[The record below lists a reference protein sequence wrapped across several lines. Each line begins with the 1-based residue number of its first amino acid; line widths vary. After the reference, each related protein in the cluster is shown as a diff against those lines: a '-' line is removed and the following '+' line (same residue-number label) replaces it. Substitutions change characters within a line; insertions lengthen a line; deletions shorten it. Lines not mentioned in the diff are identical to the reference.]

1 MNFLSGRHVPRRTF
15 LRGMGATL
23 GLPFLDAMV
32 PAGKGWSGVEAEIDG
47 TRLICME
54 QVHGAAGSSEWG
66 ATQNLW
72 SPAQAG
78 RDVDLSPTA
87 LRSLEPYQDF
97 LTIVSNTDCRMAEAF
112 SPQEIGG
119 DHFRATAT
127 FLTQAHARQTEG
139 SDVYVG
145 VSMDQLFARRFGQG
159 TPIPSM
165 QLSIEPVDQAGGCGY
180 NYSCVYTDSLSW
192 ASPTEPLPMIR
203 DPRAAFDQLF
213 GAGGTPE
220 ERAARRRTRGSIL
233 DAVRERMAQLMHDL
247 DADDRRTLD
256 AYLTN
261 VRELER
267 RIELTESR
275 NASGE
280 ERELPEA
287 PKGVPDSY
295 REHVET
301 MFDLQVL
308 AFQQD
313 LTRVF
318 SFKLGRDGSARVY
331 PESGVTTGFHPL
343 SHYGSNEE
351 EILNFSRVNAYHVS
365 VVPYLLEKLRTTMEG
380 GTHLLHKT
388 AVVYGSA
395 MADPN
400 VHNHRRCPLFLAG
413 RANGQLPGNLH
424 LVAPNGTPMAN
435 VWLDLLHRLGLDDLE
450 SFGDSTGPL
459 PLGYLS
465 GVSTAASSEALS

>member
-1 MNFLSGRHVPRRTF
+1 MNFISGKHIPRRTF
-15 LRGMGATL
+15 VRGMGATL
-23 GLPFLDAMV
+23 GLPLLNAMI
-32 PAGKGWSGVEAEIDG
+32 PAGRGGSGSRVETG
-47 TRLICME
+47 HTRLICME
-54 QVHGAAGSSEWG
+54 QVHGAAGCSEWG
-66 ATQNLW
+66 ASQNLW
-72 SPAQAG
+72 SPSAVG
-78 RDVDLSPTA
+78 RDVDLSPTSM
-87 LRSLEPYQDF
+87 RSLEPYQDF
-97 LTIVSNTDCRMAEAF
+97 LTIVSNTDSRMAEAF
-112 SPQEIGG
+112 TPQEIGG

-145 VSMDQLFARRFGQG
+145 TSFDQLYAQRFGQD

-165 QLSIEPVDQAGGCGY
+165 QLCIEPVDQAGGCGY

-213 GAGGTPE
+213 GAGGTPD

-233 DAVRERMAQLMHDL
+233 DAVRDRMGQIMRDL
-247 DADDRRTLD
+247 DPEDRRTLD
-256 AYLTN
+256 QYLGN

-267 RIELTESR
+267 RIELTEAR
-275 NASGE
+275 NSSGE
-280 ERELPEA
+280 VRELPEA
-287 PKGVPDSY
+287 PAGVPDSY

-331 PESGVTTGFHPL
+331 PESGVNTGFHPL

-351 EILNFSRVNAYHVS
+351 EILKFSRVNQYHVS
-365 VVPYLLEKLRTTMEG
+365 VVTYLLEKLKTTYDG
-380 GTHLLHKT
+380 DTSLLDQS
-388 AVVYGSA
+388 AVIYGSA

-413 RANGQLPGNLH
+413 KANGQLQGNLH
-424 LVAPNGTPMAN
+424 LVAPDGTPMAN
-435 VWLDLLHRLGLDDLE
+435 VWLDLLHRIGFDDLE
-450 SFGDSTGPL
+450 SFGDSTGAFPL
-459 PLGYLS
+459 SYLA
-465 GVSTAASSEALS
+465 STTAMAPSRR

>member
-1 MNFLSGRHVPRRTF
+1 MHYITGKHIPRRQF
-15 LRGMGATL
+15 VQGMGVSL
-23 GLPFLDAMV
+23 GLPFLTAMV
-32 PAGKGWSGVEAEIDG
+32 PAGRGGWSTAAAETDR

-54 QVHGAAGSSEWG
+54 QVHGAAGCSEWG

-72 SPAQAG
+72 SPAEVG
-78 RDVDLSPTA
+78 RDVDLSPTSMS
-87 LRSLEPYQDF
+87 SLEPYQDF

-112 SPQEIGG
+112 NPQEIGG
-119 DHFRATAT
+119 DHFRVTAT
-127 FLTQAHARQTEG
+127 FLTQSHARQTEG
-139 SDVYVG
+139 SNVYIG
-145 VSMDQLFARRFGQG
+145 TSMDQIYAHRFGQD

-233 DAVRERMAQLMHDL
+233 DAVRERMGQLRREL
-247 DADDRRTLD
+247 DVEDQQRLD
-256 AYLTN
+256 AYLLN

-267 RIELTESR
+267 RIQMTEAR

-280 ERELPEA
+280 EREIPEA
-287 PKGVPDSY
+287 PPGVPDSY
-295 REHVET
+295 REHVEM

-318 SFKLGRDGSARVY
+318 SFKMGRDGSARIY
-331 PESGVTTGFHPL
+331 PESGVDTGFHPL

-351 EILNFSRVNAYHVS
+351 EILKFARVNSYHVS
-365 VVPYLLEKLRTTMEG
+365 MVPYLLEKLKSTMEG
-380 GTHLLHKT
+380 DTHLLDKT
-388 AVVYGSA
+388 AIIYGSA

-400 VHNHRRCPLFLAG
+400 VHNHRRCPLFFAG
-413 RANGQLPGNLH
+413 KANGRLEGNLH
-424 LVAPNGTPMAN
+424 LKAPDGTPMAN
-435 VWLDLLHRLGLDDLE
+435 VLLDFMHRLGLDEVE
-450 SFGDSTGPL
+450 SFGDSTGTFPV
-459 PLGYLS
+459 GYTP
-465 GVSTAASSEALS
+465 GVAATQRSR

>member
-1 MNFLSGRHVPRRTF
+1 MNFLSGKHIPRRTF
-15 LRGMGATL
+15 VQGMGATL
-23 GLPFLDAMV
+23 GLPFLGAMI
-32 PAGKGWSGVEAEIDG
+32 PAGKGWSTAQQELDR

-72 SPAQAG
+72 SPAEVG
-78 RDVDLSPTA
+78 HDVDLGPTS
-87 LRSLEPYQDF
+87 LLPLEPYQDY

-112 SPQEIGG
+112 NPQEIGG

-127 FLTQAHARQTEG
+127 FLTQSHARQTEG
-139 SDVYVG
+139 SNVYIG
-145 VSMDQLFARRFGQG
+145 TSLDQIFARRFGQE
-159 TPIPSM
+159 TPLPSM
-165 QLSIEPVDQAGGCGY
+165 QLCIEPVDQAGGCGY

-192 ASPTEPLPMIR
+192 ASPTDPLPMIR

-220 ERAARRRTRGSIL
+220 ERAARRRTQGSIL
-233 DAVRERMAQLMHDL
+233 DAVNERMEQLRRLL
-247 DADDRRTLD
+247 DAEDRRTLD
-256 AYLTN
+256 AYLGN

-267 RIELTESR
+267 RIELTEAR
-275 NASGE
+275 NSSGE

-318 SFKLGRDGSARVY
+318 SLKLGRDGSGRVY
-331 PESGVTTGFHPL
+331 PETGVNTGFHPL

-351 EILNFSRVNAYHVS
+351 EILKFATVNTFHVD
-365 VVPYLLEKLRTTMEG
+365 VVTYLLEKLKTTVEG
-380 GTHLLHKT
+380 DTHLLDKT
-388 AVVYGSA
+388 AIIYGCA

-400 VHNHRRCPLFLAG
+400 LHNHRRAPLFFAG
-413 RANGQLPGNLH
+413 KANGQLRGNLH
-424 LVAPNGTPMAN
+424 LVAPDGTPMAN
-435 VWLDLLHRLGLDDLE
+435 AMLDLMHRIGLNDLE
-450 SFGDSTGPL
+450 SFGDSTGTL
-459 PLGYLS
+459 PLSYVGGS
-465 GVSTAASSEALS
+465 MATSKN

>member
-1 MNFLSGRHVPRRTF
+1 
-15 LRGMGATL
+15 
-23 GLPFLDAMV
+23 
-32 PAGKGWSGVEAEIDG
+32 
-47 TRLICME
+47 ME
-54 QVHGAAGSSEWG
+54 QVHGAAGCSEWG
-66 ATQNLW
+66 ASQNLW
-72 SPAQAG
+72 SPAQVG
-78 RDVDLSPTA
+78 RDVDLSPTSLRA
-87 LRSLEPYQDF
+87 LAPYQDY
-97 LTIVSNTDCRMAEAF
+97 LTIVSNTDSRMAEAF
-112 SPQEIGG
+112 TPQEIGG

-145 VSMDQLFARRFGQG
+145 TSFDQLYAQRFGQD

-165 QLSIEPVDQAGGCGY
+165 QLCIEPVDQAGGCGY

-213 GAGGTPE
+213 GAGGTPA

-233 DAVRERMAQLMHDL
+233 DAVQSRMNQIMRDL
-247 DADDRRTLD
+247 DPEDRRTLD
-256 AYLTN
+256 QYLGN

-267 RIELTESR
+267 RIELTEAR
-275 NASGE
+275 NTSGE

-287 PKGVPDSY
+287 PAGVPDSY

-313 LTRVF
+313 LTRIF

-331 PESGVTTGFHPL
+331 PESGVNTGFHPL
-343 SHYGSNEE
+343 SHYGSDEE
-351 EILNFSRVNAYHVS
+351 EILKFSRVNSYHVS
-365 VVPYLLEKLRTTMEG
+365 VVTYLLEKLKTTFDG
-380 GTHLLHKT
+380 DSSLLDQT
-388 AVVYGSA
+388 AVIYGSA

-413 RANGQLPGNLH
+413 KANGKLQGNLH
-424 LVAPNGTPMAN
+424 LTAPDGTPMAN
-435 VWLDLLHRLGLDDLE
+435 VWLDLLHRIGFDDLE
-450 SFGDSTGPL
+450 SFGDSTGVFPL
-459 PLGYLS
+459 AYVS
-465 GVSTAASSEALS
+465 GPAAAASSRS